1 MQECG
6 FTTTRILSYKGR
18 INDTVLIRENTDQ
31 SKTVFSHI
39 FLQCIAFRDMFSLF
53 KIMFLRDTIGF
64 LLFNF
69 RGCKINVFN
78 MFWCRSF
85 DQTSFCW
92 VGLKERNRYFSYC
105 KKLCYFSLSFPKYDS
120 SNAFLLLRLPR
131 NSSEFS
137 WLLRKLIFFVYFFLG
152 HHLFSTH
159 TKFHEKLILLTPDTH
174 TYRCVLGV
182 RG

>member
-53 KIMFLRDTIGF
+53 EIMFLRDTIGF

-78 MFWCRSF
+78 MF
-85 DQTSFCW
+85 
-92 VGLKERNRYFSYC
+92 
-105 KKLCYFSLSFPKYDS
+105 
-120 SNAFLLLRLPR
+120 
-131 NSSEFS
+131 
-137 WLLRKLIFFVYFFLG
+137 
-152 HHLFSTH
+152 
-159 TKFHEKLILLTPDTH
+159 
-174 TYRCVLGV
+174 
-182 RG
+182 